1 MLHNVMYKL
10 QSAPK
15 MIFLRAPRKPCTVTV
30 QHYILEAAMAL
41 DVALIRNSDA
51 AVIRAETTSQMR
63 VSTSA
68 NLTKCFKLFI
78 PGNSASARH
87 DCDHSTI
94 HCVDHQFRLCCRHHK
109 SGIWFRWLLAWLH
122 TCSNGVSLHS
132 S

>member
-1 MLHNVMYKL
+1 MYKL

-15 MIFLRAPRKPCTVTV
+15 MIFLRGPRKPCTVTV

-78 PGNSASARH
+78 PGNSASARIVIIQQYTV
-87 DCDHSTI
+87 STTN
-94 HCVDHQFRLCCRHHK
+94 
-109 SGIWFRWLLAWLH
+109 SGFAVG
-122 TCSNGVSLHS
+122 TTNQAYGSDGF
-132 S
+132 